1 VKKIKKWISID
12 LVRKI
17 QLLIIWDK
25 IKNYFVVPI
34 LLILAYLIY
43 SINNEYMFLSSS
55 YIKFFTD
62 PFLSTLIAAIFGGAL
77 AFYGS
82 VYVQK
87 SELRSKSSIRRR
99 DEIYI
104 PLYNELLN
112 MESNLI
118 EYPCPSGFKLLE
130 NMGYHND
137 PIFLVWNKF
146 KKDYRKFL
154 VPTILNRVLEEF
166 ILLTNEYTKFY
177 NEASQDP
184 EVQLLIKEIIISN
197 SVQDNSHRRDLTHHY
212 LPCNKNLS
220 LIIKRLNSD
229 LSKVENNRQ
238 IPVKTD
244 EEIKMI
250 AHLILIECS
259 KINSVKEL
267 QKIRNSVDYKI
278 QELVSVLE
286 IIINYINEKYDQK
299 TKLF

>member
-1 VKKIKKWISID
+1 
-12 LVRKI
+12 
-17 QLLIIWDK
+17 
-25 IKNYFVVPI
+25 
-34 LLILAYLIY
+34 
-43 SINNEYMFLSSS
+43 
-55 YIKFFTD
+55 
-62 PFLSTLIAAIFGGAL
+62 
-77 AFYGS
+77 
-82 VYVQK
+82 
-87 SELRSKSSIRRR
+87 
-99 DEIYI
+99 
-104 PLYNELLN
+104 